1 MVRLRR
7 DLDTRFDVELIEFE
21 KEQQMPYVTSVE
33 RVAEERGFA
42 NGEARGIARA
52 VVRMWARSGVELPV
66 ELRERIQTLSIDILD
81 ELADASRDLTSVD
94 EVIEWLERHNS

>member
-1 MVRLRR
+1 
-7 DLDTRFDVELIEFE
+7 
-21 KEQQMPYVTSVE
+21 
-33 RVAEERGFA
+33 
-42 NGEARGIARA
+42 
-52 VVRMWARSGVELPV
+52 MWARSGVELPV